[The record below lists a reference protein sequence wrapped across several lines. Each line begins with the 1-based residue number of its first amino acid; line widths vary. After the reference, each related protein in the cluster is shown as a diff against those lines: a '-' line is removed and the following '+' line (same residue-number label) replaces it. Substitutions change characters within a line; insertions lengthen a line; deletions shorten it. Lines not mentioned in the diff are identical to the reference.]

1 MSVDLRRA
9 ANDYLDE
16 RRARGYQLTGHGRL
30 IKKFFDSLET
40 RGVTTITLCDALAF
54 AQEPANASRR
64 WHAWQLGVI
73 RHVAA
78 YVHSIDPTAAEL
90 IPPKMITPQVTRRI
104 PYLYSSEQVALLMKL
119 TATLRPP
126 HVAATMRTLI
136 GLLAAT
142 GLRSGEA
149 VALNVSDLRV
159 DEGVL
164 HVLGK
169 YAKPRVIPLHQT
181 TVDALCA
188 YLVLRADVAPSTD
201 ALLVGRR
208 GGRLDANAARGTF
221 RALVDTAHLANRPG
235 GATPRL
241 HDLCHVFA
249 VNSLIDAYRRD
260 GDVDATIAALVSY
273 MGHVD
278 PRSTYWYLS
287 ASPELMTVVSERIA
301 TYYGRLS

>member
-9 ANDYLDE
+9 ASDYLDE
-16 RRARGYQLTGHGRL
+16 RRARGYQLTDYDCL
-30 IKKFFDSLET
+30 ISKFFDGLET
-40 RGVTTITLCDALAF
+40 RGVTTITLVDALAF
-54 AQEPANASRR
+54 AQEPANISPHWRAQRL
-64 WHAWQLGVI
+64 AVI
-73 RHVAA
+73 RNVAA
-78 YVHSIDPTAAEL
+78 YVRSLDPTGAEL
-90 IPPKMITPQVTRRI
+90 IPPKLIRSQAIRRI
-104 PYLYSSEQVALLMKL
+104 PYLYSSEQIAQLMKL
-119 TATLRPP
+119 TATLRPL

-164 HVLGK
+164 HVMGK
-169 YAKPRVIPLHQT
+169 YAKPRIIPLHST

-188 YLVLRADVAPSTD
+188 YLVIRATVSPSTD
-201 ALLVGRR
+201 ALLIAPR
-208 GGRLDANAARGTF
+208 GGRLDADAARAAF
-221 RALVDTAHLANRPG
+221 RILVDVACLTARPG

-241 HDLCHVFA
+241 HDFRHVFA
-249 VNSLIDAYRRD
+249 VNSLIDAHRRG

-273 MGHVD
+273 LGHVN
-278 PRSTYWYLS
+278 PKSTYWYLS

-301 TYYGRLS
+301 AYHGRLS

>member
-9 ANDYLDE
+9 ASDYLDE
-16 RRARGYQLTGHGRL
+16 RRARGYQLVGYHSL
-30 IKKFFDSLET
+30 INKFLNGLET
-40 RGVTTITLCDALAF
+40 RGVTTVTLCDALAF
-54 AQEPANASRR
+54 AQEPANISRQWR
-64 WHAWQLGVI
+64 AQRLAVI
-73 RHVAA
+73 RNVAA
-78 YVHSIDPTAAEL
+78 YVHSLDPTSAEL
-90 IPPKMITPQVTRRI
+90 IPPKMIRSQVTRRI
-104 PYLYSSEQVALLMKL
+104 PYLYSSDQVAQLMKM

-164 HVLGK
+164 HVMGK
-169 YAKPRVIPLHQT
+169 YAKPRVIPLHST

-188 YLVLRADVAPSTD
+188 YLVLRADVASSTN
-201 ALLVGRR
+201 ALLVGCR
-208 GGRLDANAARGTF
+208 GGRLDVTTARRTF
-221 RALVDTAHLANRPG
+221 RVLVDTAHLAARPG

-241 HDLCHVFA
+241 HDLRHVFA
-249 VNSLIDAYRRD
+249 VNSLIDAYRRG

-273 MGHVD
+273 LGHVD
-278 PRSTYWYLS
+278 PKSTYWYLS

-301 TYYGRLS
+301 TYHGRLS